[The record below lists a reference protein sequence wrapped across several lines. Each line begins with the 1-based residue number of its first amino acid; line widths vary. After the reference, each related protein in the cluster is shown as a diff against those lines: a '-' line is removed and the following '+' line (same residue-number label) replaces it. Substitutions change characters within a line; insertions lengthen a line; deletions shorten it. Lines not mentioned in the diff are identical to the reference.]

1 MVSRNTAEISS
12 VVGALQVLVIF
23 ASFGWTYNN
32 IHRSLW
38 DGHRTS
44 GVVLWYLAPAD

>member
-32 IHRSLW
+32 IHLSLW